1 MVSVDSDTR
10 FTQPT
15 GLGGIAQEG
24 EDSTRKRFCLIS
36 KSERSD
42 LKFFLLVLKKKV
54 AVIFKFKRVFPHIFL
69 FKHPKGTI

>member
-24 EDSTRKRFCLIS
+24 EDSKRKRFCLIS

-42 LKFFLLVLKKKV
+42 LKFFLLVLKKNSGCYFQ
-54 AVIFKFKRVFPHIFL
+54 I
-69 FKHPKGTI
+69 